1 MRLAARF
8 AAGVALS
15 LLLAAALPNVRSK
28 AQTNDPRFYDIGAL
42 TLTDIWVDPSAGNDN
57 NSGATRDQSL
67 RTLTAAWNRIPR
79 GTTLTG
85 AGYRIKLA
93 AGVYPPSTI
102 PSYFELRYGAPQ
114 SPVIIQSADGRG
126 AAVVTAFM
134 NIFDCRY
141 LYLIDLKVA
150 PDSAPNALHLDR
162 CDHVLLRG
170 MTMDGKGSA
179 PQTLKVNNSDHV
191 YVEDCDVFGA
201 SGSAA
206 DFVATRHGRIIAN
219 RIHDAG
225 SWALLVK
232 GGSAYF
238 HIEANELY
246 NASRGGFDAGQTTGF
261 EFLDS
266 PWLHYEAYDVK
277 FINNVVHD
285 TGGGGMAVNGGYNI
299 LLAYNTLY
307 RVGRD
312 GHLVEILFGQRVCSS
327 DTAKC
332 ANYLN
337 AGGWGTTS
345 TASADLQ
352 PIPNQNVFV
361 YNNVIYNPPE
371 MQSRSSHFAIYSPR
385 TPAPGTNIPSPA
397 YLDANLQIRGNIV
410 WNGARDKAI
419 GTEWAGTGC
428 QPSNPTCNEAQL
440 RADNAINSIEPQQV
454 NPANGDF
461 RPAAGS
467 NIFGAKTF
475 AIPGFG
481 WNDAPARPLAPAGN
495 FDNTVNRDRNNVAR
509 EQGSPAGAYT
519 VPMATAVSAANYKT
533 ALAPESVATA
543 FGVNLATAT
552 AVANSLPLP
561 TSLSGTSV
569 TLRDS
574 AGVARLAPLFS
585 ISPAQVNFL
594 VPAGT
599 ATGTA
604 TVSVE
609 NSNGSFSMGR
619 LQVANVAPGLFS
631 ADASGK
637 GVAVGNALRV
647 RADGSR
653 SYEPIARFDSA
664 QNKFV
669 AAPIDLSNAN
679 DQVFLILYG
688 TGVRHR
694 GALNAVSVS
703 VGGVDSEALF
713 AGAQGALAGLDQV
726 NVRLA
731 RGLAGRGDVDVVLT
745 VEGQPANTVR
755 VNIH

>member
-1 MRLAARF
+1 MKLAARF

-15 LLLAAALPNVRSK
+15 LLLAAALLDVRSK
-28 AQTNDPRFYDIGAL
+28 AQTNDPRFYDIGAPA
-42 TLTDIWVDPSAGNDN
+42 LTDIWVDPTAGNDN

-85 AGYRIKLA
+85 AGYHIKLA
-93 AGVYPPSTI
+93 AGVYPPSAI
-102 PSYFELRYGAPQ
+102 PGYFELRYGTRQ

-141 LYLIDLKVA
+141 LYLIDLKIA
-150 PDSAPNALHLDR
+150 PNSAPNALHLDR

-170 MTMDGKGSA
+170 LTMDGKGSA

-191 YVEDCDVFGA
+191 YLEDCDVFGA
-201 SGSAA
+201 SGHAA

-219 RIHDAG
+219 RLHDAG
-225 SWALLVK
+225 SWALMVK

-277 FINNVVHD
+277 FINNIVHD

-312 GHLVEILFGQRVCSS
+312 GHLVEILYGQRVCSG

-332 ANYLN
+332 VSYLN

-345 TASADLQ
+345 TSSADLQ
-352 PIPNQNVFV
+352 PIPNRNVFV
-361 YNNVIYNPPE
+361 YNNVIYNPPGT
-371 MQSRSSHFAIYSPR
+371 QTRSSHFAIYAPQ

-397 YLDANLQIRGNIV
+397 HLDANLQIRGNIV
-410 WNGARDKAI
+410 WNGAKDKAI

-440 RADNAINSIEPQQV
+440 RADNAINSIEPQLV

-461 RPAAGS
+461 RPASGS

-475 AIPGFG
+475 TIPGFD

-495 FDNTVNRDRNNVAR
+495 PSNAVNRDRNNVAR
-509 EQGSPAGAYT
+509 GQGSPAGAYT
-519 VPMATAVSAANYKT
+519 VPMATAVSAANYGI
-533 ALAPESVATA
+533 AIVPESVAAA
-543 FGVNLATAT
+543 FGVNLAPGT

-569 TLRDS
+569 TVRDS
-574 AGVARLAPLFS
+574 AGVARLAPLFAV
-585 ISPAQVNFL
+585 SPAQVNFL

-599 ATGTA
+599 ATGAA
-604 TVSVE
+604 TINVE
-609 NSNGSFSMGR
+609 NRDGSFSMGR
-619 LQVANVAPGLFS
+619 LQVTNVAPGLFS

-637 GVAVGNALRV
+637 GLAAASVLRL
-647 RADGSR
+647 RADGSQV
-653 SYEPIARFDSA
+653 YEPIVRFDPA

-669 AAPIDLSNAN
+669 AAPIDLSNGN
-679 DQVFLILYG
+679 EQVFLILYG
-688 TGVRHR
+688 TGIRHR
-694 GALNAVSVS
+694 SALSAVRVS
-703 VGGVDSEALF
+703 VGGVDSEVLF
-713 AGAQGALAGLDQV
+713 AGAQGGFAGLDQV

-755 VNIH
+755 VNTN

>member
-1 MRLAARF
+1 MRLVVRF
-8 AAGVALS
+8 AVGAALS
-15 LLLAAALPNVRSK
+15 LLLTTAFFNVRSK
-28 AQTNDPRFYDIGAL
+28 AQTNDPRFYDIGVPAL
-42 TLTDIWVDPSAGNDN
+42 SDIWVDPNVGNDN

-85 AGYRIKLA
+85 AGFRIKLA
-93 AGVYPPSTI
+93 AGVYPPSAV
-102 PSYFELRYGAPQ
+102 PGYFELRYGTPQAPI
-114 SPVIIQSADGRG
+114 IIQSAEGRG

-150 PDSAPNALHLDR
+150 PDSAPNVLHLDR

-170 MTMDGKGSA
+170 LTMDGKGSA
-179 PQTLKVNNSDHV
+179 PQTLKVNNSDYV
-191 YVEDCDVFGA
+191 YLEDCDVFGA
-201 SGSAA
+201 SGHAA

-219 RIHDAG
+219 RLHDAG

-238 HIEANELY
+238 HVEANELY

-307 RVGRD
+307 RVGTD
-312 GHLVEILFGQRVCSS
+312 GSLVEILYGQRVCSE
-327 DTAKC
+327 DTVKC
-332 ANYLN
+332 ASYLN

-352 PIPNQNVFV
+352 PIPNRNVFV
-361 YNNVIYNPPE
+361 YNNVIYNPPG
-371 MQSRSSHFAIYSPR
+371 MQTRSSHFAIYAPR

-397 YLDANLQIRGNIV
+397 HLDTNLQIRGNIV
-410 WNGARDKAI
+410 WNGPQNKAI

-440 RADNAINSIEPQQV
+440 RADNAINSIEPQLV

-461 RPAAGS
+461 RPTSGS
-467 NIFGAKTF
+467 NIFNARTF
-475 AIPGFG
+475 AIPDFG
-481 WNDAPARPLAPAGN
+481 WTDAPTRPLAPTGN
-495 FDNTVNRDRNNVAR
+495 LNNTVSRDRNNVAR

-519 VPMATAVSAANYKT
+519 VPTATAVSAASYKT

-543 FGVNLATAT
+543 FGVNLATTT
-552 AVANSLPLP
+552 AAANSLPLP

-569 TLRDS
+569 TVRDN
-574 AGVARLAPLFS
+574 AGVARPAPLFAV
-585 ISPAQVNFL
+585 SPAQVNFL

-599 ATGTA
+599 VTGTA
-604 TVSVE
+604 TVSIE
-609 NSNGSFSMGR
+609 NSNGSFSVGR

-637 GVAVGNALRV
+637 GLAAGNALRV
-647 RADGSR
+647 RADGSQ
-653 SYEPIARFDSA
+653 SYEPIVRFDPA

-669 AAPIDLSNAN
+669 AAPIDLSNGN
-679 DQVFLILYG
+679 EQVFLILYG
-688 TGVRHR
+688 TGIRHR
-694 GALNAVSVS
+694 GALNAVRVS
-703 VGGVDSEALF
+703 IGGVDSEVLF
-713 AGAQGALAGLDQV
+713 AGAQGGFAGLDQV

-755 VNIH
+755 VNTQ